1 MHHFLG
7 EVLEAALGR
16 VVIVHDLGISPGV
29 VLGRPTSA
37 MRLIGLK
44 RDG

>member
-16 VVIVHDLGISPGV
+16 VVIVHDLGISLGV

-37 MRLIGLK
+37 VRSTGLK
-44 RDG
+44 PGG